1 MNLLGYKKIIKDTV
15 YMEMPNYLK
24 QKLINEIKGNNVG
37 KYGNKEVDGVVKL
50 TGMADHNERINACI
64 DKNNLTIKLFDLL
77 EIRRGYRYSILYKYY
92 NINFDEL
99 KDKISSEAIN
109 IDSEYYNDYEKQN
122 INANNIQY
130 HEDEEHFFIKCH
142 KIIYEIDKKTIE
154 KKHLRYP
161 ILFVFHKNINLFEVR
176 FDRLSYDADYS
187 FYHTTMNAR
196 LLQLKGIFNFEYEY
210 FDIETTIREI
220 VENYRDYVK
229 EIIWSFETAKSKGLT
244 LRVGED
250 GIMPFIGDLEPL
262 VKSLRN
268 KYNKDNNVEECLN
281 EIEDYIEQTK
291 RFANEKFRILSW
303 LKLKSNG
310 EALDKSID
318 LKIIFNYYKK
328 GFALLNVYDNEINDM
343 ERIDHVIRFIGE
355 VAKDI
360 GEL

>member
-1 MNLLGYKKIIKDTV
+1 MNLQEYKNIIKNTI
-15 YMEMPNYLK
+15 YMDIPNYLK
-24 QKLINEIKGNNVG
+24 QKLINEIKENNVG
-37 KYGNKEVDGVVKL
+37 KYGTKEIDGIVKL
-50 TGMADHNERINACI
+50 TGMADHNERINTCL
-64 DKNNLTIKLFDLL
+64 DRNNLTIKLFDLL
-77 EIRRGYRYSILYKYY
+77 EIKRGYRYSILYKYD
-92 NINFDEL
+92 NIDFNEFKE
-99 KDKISSEAIN
+99 KISSEAIN
-109 IDSEYYNDYEKQN
+109 IDSEYYDNYEEKDIKVN
-122 INANNIQY
+122 SIQY
-130 HEDEEHFFIKCH
+130 YEDKEHFFIKFH
-142 KIIYEIDKKTIE
+142 KSIYEIDKKTIE
-154 KKHLRYP
+154 KKYLRYP

-176 FDRLSYDADYS
+176 FDRLAYDADYS
-187 FYHTTMNAR
+187 FYYNTMNAR
-196 LLQLKGIFNFEYEY
+196 LLQLKSIFNFEYEY

-220 VENYRDYVK
+220 VENYRGYVK

-268 KYNKDNNVEECLN
+268 KYNNDNNVEECLS

-303 LKLKSNG
+303 LKLKNNG
-310 EALDKSID
+310 ENLDKSID

-328 GFALLNVYDNEINDM
+328 GFALLNIYDNEINDM

-355 VAKDI
+355 IAKDI

>member
-1 MNLLGYKKIIKDTV
+1 MNLLEYKKIIKDTV
-15 YMEMPNYLK
+15 YMQMPNYLK
-24 QKLINEIKGNNVG
+24 QKLINEIKHNNVG
-37 KYGNKEVDGVVKL
+37 KYGNKDVDGVVKL
-50 TGMADHNERINACI
+50 TGMADHNERINTCI

-77 EIRRGYRYSILYKYY
+77 EIRKGYKYSILYKYH
-92 NINFDEL
+92 NINFEDL
-99 KDKISSEAIN
+99 KNKISSEAIN

-130 HEDEEHFFIKCH
+130 YEDEDHFFIKCH
-142 KIIYEIDKKTIE
+142 KIIYEIDKKNIS
-154 KKHLRYP
+154 KKYLRYP

-176 FDRLSYDADYS
+176 FDRLAYDADYS
-187 FYHTTMNAR
+187 FYFNTMNAR

-220 VENYRDYVK
+220 VENYREYVK

-250 GIMPFIGDLEPL
+250 GIMPFIGELEPL
-262 VKSLRN
+262 IKALRN
-268 KYNKDNNVEECLN
+268 KYNNDNNVEECLKQ
-281 EIEDYIEQTK
+281 IEEYIEQTK

-303 LKLKSNG
+303 LKLKGSG
-310 EALDKSID
+310 ENLEKSID
-318 LKIIFNYYKK
+318 SKIIFNYYKK
-328 GFALLNVYDNEINDM
+328 GFALLNIYDNEINDM
-343 ERIDHVIRFIGE
+343 ERIDYVIRFIGE